1 MAHKSSFDEEAK
13 KKAIDKAMPERVQF
27 PKTTIVGQRPPRS
40 SQGFPKKGSVE
51 ERAATAGNMAARGL
65 NKLSNMPT
73 PADALKSA
81 GKSFKKTL
89 QNKVRQEL
97 EEEGDPKALRKKASK
112 KRWDDRVKRGDA

>member
-1 MAHKSSFDEEAK
+1 MAYKSSFDAEAR
-13 KKAIDKAMPERVQF
+13 KKAIDKAMPEPVLF

-40 SQGFPKKGSVE
+40 SQGFPKQGSVE

-81 GKSFKKTL
+81 GKAFKETL
-89 QNKVRQEL
+89 KKKSKREL
-97 EEEGDPKALRKKASK
+97 EQGHPRLAEQVKKEQ
-112 KRWDDRVKRGDA
+112 GN

>member
-13 KKAIDKAMPERVQF
+13 KKAIDKHMR
-27 PKTTIVGQRPPRS
+27 
-40 SQGFPKKGSVE
+40 PKKGSVE

-112 KRWDDRVKRGDA
+112 KLWDDRVKRGDA